1 MSVDKKNI
9 PQPGKQFNP
18 DKFIENFIQHC
29 QSTYRINI
37 NKDDPLIALITLL
50 RMSCAELAREQENLL
65 IYNADN
71 MTKLSKAWQEREQ
84 EFIESFA
91 KSLDVEK
98 NEINELITKHFLEA
112 VQNLY
117 AKQKNDQLNKLEQ
130 LIDNK
135 LQSYRKFSWLP
146 VIVSSVILGIGTY
159 LNLFI

>member
-1 MSVDKKNI
+1 
-9 PQPGKQFNP
+9 
-18 DKFIENFIQHC
+18 
-29 QSTYRINI
+29 
-37 NKDDPLIALITLL
+37 
-50 RMSCAELAREQENLL
+50 
-65 IYNADN
+65 